1 MALPLISVGG
11 FRFLKQILNDAK
23 AASPITA
30 SAAMQ
35 ATPLVVAKRATKA
48 GRSLPDLG
56 RARFC

>member
-1 MALPLISVGG
+1 
-11 FRFLKQILNDAK
+11 LKQILNDAK